1 MRAVV
6 LREFGP
12 PEALVAAEVPDPV
25 PGQGQALVEVEI
37 ANITFVETQL
47 RAGRAPNPAM
57 APQLPAILGNGVGGV
72 VASVGPGV
80 DPALVSSRVITSTGG
95 SGGYAERVA
104 VDAAGLIAV
113 PDELEM
119 AEAVALLA
127 DGRTALSLVRAAAPR
142 PGETV
147 LVEAAAGGVGSLLVQ
162 LARAAGASVAAAAG
176 GERKLRVAA
185 DLGASATVDY
195 TEPGWAER
203 LREQLGGVDVAF
215 DGVGGEA
222 GRAAFELVRAGGRFC
237 PFGMASG
244 AFARIPEGE
253 AERRNVTVVRGGPMP
268 LEETRAL
275 ARACLA
281 EAVAGRLRP
290 VIGQRFPLD
299 RAADAHAAIEAR
311 ATIGKTLLVVDGQR
325 QRRVPVPGPRRLGRQ
340 GCAPAGRAGRARALD
355 PGHRRRRERPARPAR
370 AFAGTRCARRRAHGV
385 VRPAARDRRQRADHR
400 EPGASRRRSPRAR
413 DHRGRLA
420 TPVRADRR
428 SPGRDRVG
436 GLTASVDQGLEADD
450 HRPDGGVHHPDQQ
463 RR

>member
-1 MRAVV
+1 MIRRPPRSTLFPYTTLFRSPTSAAWLGWSRPAGRAPQTRRTRSRARSPPGRSRRRRRPARPGRPQSSAPWRGCTGIGAARSCCRSVGRGCPCRRRRARPPRTPGRCRPGWRTPPGRPPAPTGRCARLRPGGPGAGGCPARSPVDSIALSERSAPIYILSDRAAPKETGGDAVRAVV

-47 RAGRAPNPAM
+47 RAGRAPNP
-57 APQLPAILGNGVGGV
+57 
-72 VASVGPGV
+72 
-80 DPALVSSRVITSTGG
+80 
-95 SGGYAERVA
+95 
-104 VDAAGLIAV
+104 
-113 PDELEM
+113 
-119 AEAVALLA
+119 
-127 DGRTALSLVRAAAPR
+127 AAAPR

-325 QRRVPVPGPRRLGRQ
+325 
-340 GCAPAGRAGRARALD
+340 
-355 PGHRRRRERPARPAR
+355 
-370 AFAGTRCARRRAHGV
+370 
-385 VRPAARDRRQRADHR
+385 
-400 EPGASRRRSPRAR
+400 
-413 DHRGRLA
+413 
-420 TPVRADRR
+420 
-428 SPGRDRVG
+428 
-436 GLTASVDQGLEADD
+436 
-450 HRPDGGVHHPDQQ
+450 
-463 RR
+463 

>member
-1 MRAVV
+1 
-6 LREFGP
+6 
-12 PEALVAAEVPDPV
+12 
-25 PGQGQALVEVEI
+25 
-37 ANITFVETQL
+37 
-47 RAGRAPNPAM
+47 
-57 APQLPAILGNGVGGV
+57 
-72 VASVGPGV
+72 
-80 DPALVSSRVITSTGG
+80 
-95 SGGYAERVA
+95 
-104 VDAAGLIAV
+104 
-113 PDELEM
+113 
-119 AEAVALLA
+119 
-127 DGRTALSLVRAAAPR
+127 VRAAAPR

-268 LEETRAL
+268 PEEARAL

-281 EAVAGRLRP
+281 EAVARRLRP

-325 QRRVPVPGPRRLGRQ
+325 
-340 GCAPAGRAGRARALD
+340 
-355 PGHRRRRERPARPAR
+355 
-370 AFAGTRCARRRAHGV
+370 
-385 VRPAARDRRQRADHR
+385 
-400 EPGASRRRSPRAR
+400 
-413 DHRGRLA
+413 
-420 TPVRADRR
+420 
-428 SPGRDRVG
+428 
-436 GLTASVDQGLEADD
+436 
-450 HRPDGGVHHPDQQ
+450 
-463 RR
+463 

>member
-1 MRAVV
+1 VRAVV
-6 LREFGP
+6 LCEFGP

-25 PGQGQALVEVEI
+25 PGHGQALIEVEI

-47 RAGRAPNPAM
+47 RAGRAPNPTM
-57 APQLPAILGNGVGGV
+57 APRLPAILGNGVGGV

-104 VDAAGLIAV
+104 VDVAGLIAV

-162 LARAAGASVAAAAG
+162 LARAAG

-268 LEETRAL
+268 PEEARAL

-281 EAVAGRLRP
+281 EAVARRLRP

-325 QRRVPVPGPRRLGRQ
+325 
-340 GCAPAGRAGRARALD
+340 
-355 PGHRRRRERPARPAR
+355 
-370 AFAGTRCARRRAHGV
+370 
-385 VRPAARDRRQRADHR
+385 
-400 EPGASRRRSPRAR
+400 
-413 DHRGRLA
+413 
-420 TPVRADRR
+420 
-428 SPGRDRVG
+428 
-436 GLTASVDQGLEADD
+436 
-450 HRPDGGVHHPDQQ
+450 
-463 RR
+463 

>member
-1 MRAVV
+1 VRAVV

-57 APQLPAILGNGVGGV
+57 APRLPAILGNGVGGV

-104 VDAAGLIAV
+104 VDAAGLITV

-162 LARAAGASVAAAAG
+162 LARAAGANVAAAAG

-268 LEETRAL
+268 LEEARAL

-290 VIGQRFPLD
+290 VIGQRVPLD

-325 QRRVPVPGPRRLGRQ
+325 
-340 GCAPAGRAGRARALD
+340 
-355 PGHRRRRERPARPAR
+355 
-370 AFAGTRCARRRAHGV
+370 
-385 VRPAARDRRQRADHR
+385 
-400 EPGASRRRSPRAR
+400 
-413 DHRGRLA
+413 
-420 TPVRADRR
+420 
-428 SPGRDRVG
+428 
-436 GLTASVDQGLEADD
+436 
-450 HRPDGGVHHPDQQ
+450 
-463 RR
+463 

>member
-57 APQLPAILGNGVGGV
+57 APRLPAILGNGVGGV

-325 QRRVPVPGPRRLGRQ
+325 
-340 GCAPAGRAGRARALD
+340 
-355 PGHRRRRERPARPAR
+355 
-370 AFAGTRCARRRAHGV
+370 
-385 VRPAARDRRQRADHR
+385 
-400 EPGASRRRSPRAR
+400 
-413 DHRGRLA
+413 
-420 TPVRADRR
+420 
-428 SPGRDRVG
+428 
-436 GLTASVDQGLEADD
+436 
-450 HRPDGGVHHPDQQ
+450 
-463 RR
+463 